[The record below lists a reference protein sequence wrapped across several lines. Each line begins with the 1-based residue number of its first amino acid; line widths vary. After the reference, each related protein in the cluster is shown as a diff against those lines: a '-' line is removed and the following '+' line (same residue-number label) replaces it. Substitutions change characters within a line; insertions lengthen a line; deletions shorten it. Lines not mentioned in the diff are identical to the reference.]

1 MNRKPSI
8 VFFGSGPV
16 AARSLELL
24 LENFLVEAVVTK
36 PKPPHHRGEFPVLS
50 IAKNNNL
57 RIIEVTDKKSTST
70 AVKNA
75 GFSSELGVLIDF
87 GIIVSQS
94 VIDSFEK
101 GIVNSHF
108 SLLPQWRGA
117 DPITFSILSGQEQTG
132 VSLMLLVEAMDEG
145 PLLSVG
151 IVPLDGTETTP
162 SLTSTL
168 IHLSNSLLAEQVPLY
183 LNGKNTAVSQD
194 DMKGRIA
201 DYPSEASYSRKLVKS
216 DGILDFSKPAEVL
229 EREVRA
235 YQQWPKSRTTIGNVD
250 VVVLQTTL
258 GGSENI
264 RPEGTMYI
272 TEDKQIGIQTTKGS
286 LIIEKLCPDGK
297 KPMDTQSF
305 LRGYENR
312 IRIDT

>member
-24 LENFLVEAVVTK
+24 LENFSVEAVVTK
-36 PKPPHHRGEFPVLS
+36 PKPAHHRGEFPVLS
-50 IAKNNNL
+50 VANNNNL

-117 DPITFSILSGQEQTG
+117 DPITFSILSGQKQTG

-162 SLTSTL
+162 SLTNTL

-183 LNGKNTAVSQD
+183 LNGENTAVSQD

-258 GGSENI
+258 GGSEHK
-264 RPEGTMYI
+264 RPEGTMYV